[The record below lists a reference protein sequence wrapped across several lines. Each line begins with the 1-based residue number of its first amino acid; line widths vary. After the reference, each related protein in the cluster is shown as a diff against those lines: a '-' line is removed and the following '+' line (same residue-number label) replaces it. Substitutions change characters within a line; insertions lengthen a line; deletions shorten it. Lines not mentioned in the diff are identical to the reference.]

1 MPPAGDEWVKKIEHQ
16 DPKAF
21 DQLFLKYEVSV
32 YRFAF
37 YLTQNRR
44 EADDLFQETWLRV
57 VKHLISKTLI
67 RNFKAWIFT
76 ITMNVHR
83 SDLRKKRV
91 RRLFFSNRKIDSNM
105 LNDHNPIMETAV
117 VPKVSDASGEVE
129 LKLAMKSAISRLPL
143 KQRQVFLLKEVEGF
157 KHSEI
162 SEILNLP
169 VGTIKSL
176 LHRTIKYLQK
186 ELAEFHTH

>member
-1 MPPAGDEWVKKIEHQ
+1 MPPAGDEWVKKIEQ
-16 DPKAF
+16 KDPKAF

-76 ITMNVHR
+76 ITMNVYR

-91 RRLFFSNRKIDSNM
+91 RRLFFSNRKIDSD
-105 LNDHNPIMETAV
+105 LLIDHNPIMETAV